1 MTKLQLII
9 NMDEELLK
17 FELLKL
23 EERQKRLLN
32 QFGFSLLDEIRKEF
46 KELKK
51 EIKNGKN

>member
-1 MTKLQLII
+1 
-9 NMDEELLK
+9 MDEELLK